1 MSKEQFYGAWK
12 LVSYEF
18 RGESGEVHQ
27 PFGADARGVIMYDA
41 SGMMSVQIIRD
52 DRMGF
57 ASGDMFDATL
67 EELKS
72 AYEGINS
79 YFGTFTVNEVEKTVT
94 HHVIAASL
102 PSRHGSDQVRGYE
115 FSGNR
120 LTLKAPARLLKGQM
134 MTGVLV
140 WERI

>member
-1 MSKEQFYGAWK
+1 VSKEQFYGAWK
-12 LVSYEF
+12 LISYQF
-18 RGESGEVHQ
+18 RGESGQVHQ
-27 PFGADARGVIMYDA
+27 PFGADASGVIMYDA
-41 SGMMSVQIIRD
+41 SGMMSVQIIRN

-72 AYEGINS
+72 VYEGINS
-79 YFGTFTVNEVEKTVT
+79 YFGTFSVDEAEKTVT

-102 PSRHGSDQVRGYE
+102 PSRHASDQVRHYE

-120 LTLKAPARLLKGQM
+120 LTLKAPGRFLMGQT

>member
-1 MSKEQFYGAWK
+1 MDKEQFYGAWK
-12 LVSYEF
+12 LISYEF

-27 PFGADARGVIMYDA
+27 PFGADASGLIMYDP
-41 SGMMSVQIIRD
+41 SGMMSVQIIRN

-57 ASGDMFDATL
+57 ASGDMFDATIQ
-67 EELKS
+67 ELRS

-79 YFGTFTVNEVEKTVT
+79 YFGSFSVDETQKTVT

-102 PSRHGSDQVRGYE
+102 PSRHGTDQARHYE
-115 FSGNR
+115 FAGNR
-120 LTLKAPARLLKGQM
+120 LTLKAPARYLKGQM